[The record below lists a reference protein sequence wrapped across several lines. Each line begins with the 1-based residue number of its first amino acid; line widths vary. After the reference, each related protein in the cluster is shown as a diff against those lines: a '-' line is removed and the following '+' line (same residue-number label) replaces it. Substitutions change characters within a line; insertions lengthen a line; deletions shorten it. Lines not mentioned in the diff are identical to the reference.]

1 MRRALP
7 LILISSTLAIAGCQS
22 HDAKV
27 ADLQKEY
34 DRLSKIYIQ
43 DCPGPGPTDIPKPPS
58 AKCQDEDKQ
67 QRDAYDRLQAAR
79 LQK

>member
-1 MRRALP
+1 MRRMIP
-7 LILISSTLAIAGCQS
+7 LVLLSSTLSLAGCQN

-43 DCPGPGPTDIPKPPS
+43 DCPGPGPTDIPKPQS
-58 AKCQDEDKQ
+58 TKCQDEDKQ
-67 QRDAYDRLQAAR
+67 QREAYEKLQAAR

>member
-1 MRRALP
+1 MRRMIPLAL
-7 LILISSTLAIAGCQS
+7 LATTLFLAGCQS

-43 DCPGPGPTDIPKPPS
+43 DCPGPGPTDIPKPQS

-67 QRDAYDRLQAAR
+67 QREAYEKLQAAR

>member
-7 LILISSTLAIAGCQS
+7 LIFISFTLAIAGCQS
-22 HDAKV
+22 REAKV
-27 ADLQKEY
+27 AELQKEY

-43 DCPGPGPTDIPKPPS
+43 DCPGPGPTDIPKPQS

-67 QRDAYDRLQAAR
+67 QREAYDRLQAAR

>member
-22 HDAKV
+22 QDAKV
-27 ADLQKEY
+27 AALQKEY

-43 DCPGPGPTDIPKPPS
+43 DCPGPGPTDIPKPQS

-67 QRDAYDRLQAAR
+67 QRDAYERLQAAR